1 MSRSYPRD
9 LREGL
14 CERMLSGEKVVALSK
29 ESGICEGTLYR
40 WKAQSK
46 IDAGLKAGVK
56 SYQSDELKR
65 VNIPE
70 VSAHLF
76 RFIPHTDSGVS
87 AQLKL
92 RNHSRQRECDG

>member
-1 MSRSYPRD
+1 MSRSYPRN

-14 CERMLSGEKVVALSK
+14 CKRMLSGEKVTALSR
-29 ESGICEGTLYR
+29 ECGICEGTLYR

-65 VNIPE
+65 AKRRIADLEAELKITKDASDLFNSE
-70 VSAHLF
+70 VQLSPKGSA
-76 RFIPHTDSGVS
+76 RS
-87 AQLKL
+87 
-92 RNHSRQRECDG
+92 